1 VAWLGIVTPWRDQT
15 SSKRPK
21 EMSASG
27 KLEFEILRAEV
38 IGLNRALSWERTQ
51 KERLLEELDRYQRE
65 IKRLHDRLI
74 DLELQIAERK
84 HVSVRS

>member
-1 VAWLGIVTPWRDQT
+1 MT
-15 SSKRPK
+15 
-21 EMSASG
+21 ASG
-27 KLEFEILRAEV
+27 NLELEILRAEV

-51 KERLLEELDRYQRE
+51 KERLLEELYRYQGE

>member
-1 VAWLGIVTPWRDQT
+1 
-15 SSKRPK
+15 
-21 EMSASG
+21 MSASG

-65 IKRLHDRLI
+65 IKRLHDRLT

-84 HVSVRS
+84 HVSVHS

>member
-1 VAWLGIVTPWRDQT
+1 
-15 SSKRPK
+15 
-21 EMSASG
+21 MSASG